1 MSAHSQQPME
11 TGQLI
16 SSVEDSPA
24 KTLASQEKDSALPAN
39 GLVFGTKCVGSL
51 ARYAHDTCSWRTSQR
66 SLLEEWEPYSESFPR
81 SGMTRSGTAYQLQPL
96 VPRTGE
102 SEFGSWPTPT
112 VCGNY
117 NRKGASKTSGDGL
130 ATAVKNAMWPTPT
143 ASMMP
148 CEGTVR
154 LCRQRWLE
162 GDATLEEASAVAGRD
177 VRKSQGKVP
186 AMWPTPTANGH
197 GGAGHRTMLQ
207 RKVDA
212 GEMSNEEKKRMVQ
225 GHGGQLNPQWVEW
238 LMGFPLGWTDLDA

>member
-16 SSVEDSPA
+16 SSAEDSPA
-24 KTLASQEKDSALPAN
+24 KTSALQEKDSALPAN

-51 ARYAHDTCSWRTSQR
+51 ARYAHDTCLWRTSQR

-96 VPRTGE
+96 ALRTGE
-102 SEFGSWPTPT
+102 SESGS
-112 VCGNY
+112 
-117 NRKGASKTSGDGL
+117 R
-130 ATAVKNAMWPTPT
+130 PTPT

-186 AMWPTPTANGH
+186 AMWGTPTACCWKGSGKPGSKSH
-197 GGAGHRTMLQ
+197 DH
-207 RKVDA
+207 D
-212 GEMSNEEKKRMVQ
+212 NEKGNLKGQVITSES
-225 GHGGQLNPQWVEW
+225 GGQLNPQWVEW
-238 LMGFPLGWTDLDA
+238 LMGFPDGWTDLEG